1 MAAYLDDRATKERSP
16 VLCRF
21 LRTIS
26 EICLNSFDETA
37 GRIEYGREQAEA
49 FLQDMYRDTK
59 NRPRAANAFRRSRL
73 AGGRKILSL
82 LIELDPISGKA
93 SEEYPDSYPKEYRER
108 VEKFSRN
115 YIWRRITFTDMT
127 ALIARTGAESVDWVG
142 TSMGGR
148 IGMLLAAEANTP
160 IRRLVINDAGPFV
173 PRIGAHV
180 GQSPVFDDLEG
191 VEKYMRE
198 IYAPFGDLSDEN
210 WRHLARY
217 GARAMPD
224 NKLSLAWDPAIAQPF
239 PAVNQD
245 VDLWSA
251 YDRIR
256 CPVLL
261 LHGLHSDVLPTPI
274 AQEMTQRGPR
284 AELVEFP
291 KIGYAPALMDP
302 TQIAIIA
309 EFLRP

>member
-1 MAAYLDDRATKERSP
+1 MHEKQLYSLGPGGFHRIAYTEWGQASAQPPVICLHGLTRNGRDFDYLARALEGDGRQ
-16 VLCRF
+16 VLCPD
-21 LRTIS
+21 IV
-26 EICLNSFDETA
+26 
-37 GRIEYGREQAEA
+37 GRGKSDW
-49 FLQDMYRDTK
+49 LT
-59 NRPRAANAFRRSRL
+59 NPANYNYTQYL
-73 AGGRKILSL
+73 A
-82 LIELDPISGKA
+82 
-93 SEEYPDSYPKEYRER
+93 
-108 VEKFSRN
+108 
-115 YIWRRITFTDMT
+115 DMT

-142 TSMGGR
+142 TSMGGH
-148 IGMLLAAEANTP
+148 IGMLLAAETNTP
-160 IRRLVINDAGPFV
+160 IRRLVLNEAGPFI
-173 PRIGAHV
+173 PLIALKRRGAYA
-180 GQSPVFDDLEG
+180 GQSPVFADLEG

-239 PAVNQD
+239 LAVNQD

-261 LHGLHSDVLPTPI
+261 LHGLYSDVLPTTI

-284 AELVEFP
+284 AHLVEFP
-291 KIGYAPALMDP
+291 KIGHAPALMDP
-302 TQIAIIA
+302 TQITIIA

>member
-1 MAAYLDDRATKERSP
+1 MHEKQFYGRGPGGFHRIAYTEWGQASAQPP
-16 VLCRF
+16 V
-21 LRTIS
+21 
-26 EICLNSFDETA
+26 ICLHGLTRNGRDFDCLAHALEGNGRQVFCPDIVGRGKSAWLANPA
-37 GRIEYGREQAEA
+37 GY
-49 FLQDMYRDTK
+49 
-59 NRPRAANAFRRSRL
+59 
-73 AGGRKILSL
+73 
-82 LIELDPISGKA
+82 
-93 SEEYPDSYPKEYRER
+93 
-108 VEKFSRN
+108 N
-115 YIWRRITFTDMT
+115 YAQYLTDMT

-142 TSMGGR
+142 TSMGGH

-160 IRRLVINDAGPFV
+160 IRRLVINDIGPFIPLV
-173 PRIGAHV
+173 AIRRIGAYV
-180 GQSPVFDDLEG
+180 GQSPVFDDFEG

-198 IYAPFGDLSDEN
+198 MYAPFGDLSDEN

-217 GARAMPD
+217 GARAMPN

-239 PAVNQD
+239 LAADQD

-284 AELVEFP
+284 AQLVEFP
-291 KIGYAPALMDP
+291 KIGHAPALMDP
-302 TQIAIIA
+302 THIAIIA
-309 EFLRP
+309 EFLHP

>member
-1 MAAYLDDRATKERSP
+1 VICVHGLTRNGRDFDYLSRALEG
-16 VLCRF
+16 
-21 LRTIS
+21 
-26 EICLNSFDETA
+26 D
-37 GRIEYGREQAEA
+37 GRQVFCPDIVGRGKSDW
-49 FLQDMYRDTK
+49 L
-59 NRPRAANAFRRSRL
+59 ANPA
-73 AGGRKILSL
+73 
-82 LIELDPISGKA
+82 D
-93 SEEYPDSYPKEYRER
+93 Y
-108 VEKFSRN
+108 N
-115 YIWRRITFTDMT
+115 YAQYLTDMT

-180 GQSPVFDDLEG
+180 GQSPLFDDLEG

-284 AELVEFP
+284 AQLVEFP
-291 KIGYAPALMDP
+291 KIGHAPALMEP
-302 TQIAIIA
+302 TQIATIA